1 MPRHLLLIA
10 NSNLVRIEPKGDTM
24 KNCARISLLVLALV
38 LTGIGTLSADGTPS
52 CGISCSAFDREG
64 CTHVYDPEFDCC
76 IPIKTRPVVCLG
88 YCCVAQV

>member
-38 LTGIGTLSADGTPS
+38 LTGIGTLSADGTLS
-52 CGISCSAFDREG
+52 CGIPCSAFNENGCSYAYDAEG
-64 CTHVYDPEFDCC
+64 DFCYPTNP
-76 IPIKTRPVVCLG
+76 RPPVCPW
-88 YCCVAQV
+88 YMCA